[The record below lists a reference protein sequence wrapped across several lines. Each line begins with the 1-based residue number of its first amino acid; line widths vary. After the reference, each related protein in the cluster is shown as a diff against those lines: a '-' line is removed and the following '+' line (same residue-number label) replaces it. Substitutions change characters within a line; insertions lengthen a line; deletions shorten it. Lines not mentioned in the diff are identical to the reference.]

1 MEVSVEST
9 GALERRMRVQI
20 PSDQVESEVDKRLQS
35 VGQRAKLKGFRPGK
49 VPMKVVRQQYGAE
62 VRQDVVRDLLQSSW
76 VDAIK
81 EQQLEPAGGPKIDDV
96 SAEPGSNMEYTA
108 IFEVYPEIKVANV
121 DKLKVSRP
129 EVEIQAA
136 DIDGMLERLR
146 EQNASFEPVE
156 RPAAEGDQVKIDFH
170 GTKDGKAF
178 PGGHGENVDVVLGEG
193 RMIPGFESGIEG
205 MSAGEERDIEVTF
218 PDEYPVE
225 DLKGQKAGFHLKAHE
240 VAERRVPE
248 LDEEF
253 VKKFGIESGGVD
265 ALRDKIQENMQ
276 RELDENIR
284 AKLKNQLMDQLFE
297 ANPVDVPAALVE
309 NEVQRVREETLRR
322 MGINDPKQAPD
333 LPNDMFEEQARKRV
347 ALGLL
352 IGELIKREEIKAD
365 EDRVQQKLE
374 AITASY
380 GESEQMIRAYRA
392 NADAMRQ
399 VESLVLEDQVTDWLL
414 ERADVTGEQTSFAA
428 VMGME
433 PAEAEEEKS

>member
-1 MEVSVEST
+1 MEVSVELT

-20 PSDQVESEVDKRLQS
+20 PSEQVESEVDKRLQS

-81 EQQLEPAGGPKIDDV
+81 EQQLEPAGGPKIDDI

-108 IFEVYPEIKVANV
+108 IFEVYPEIKVDNV

-129 EVEIQAA
+129 EVEIQPA
-136 DIDGMLERLR
+136 DIDSMLERLR

-156 RPAAEGDQVKIDFH
+156 RPAAEGDQVKVDFH

-178 PGGHGENVDVVLGEG
+178 PGGHGENVDIVLGEG

-225 DLKGQKAGFHLKAHE
+225 DLKGQKANFHLKAHE

-248 LDEEF
+248 LDDEF

-265 ALRDKIQENMQ
+265 ALRDKIRDNMQ
-276 RELDENIR
+276 RELDENVR
-284 AKLKNQLMDQLFE
+284 TKLKNQLMDQLFE

-309 NEVQRVREETLRR
+309 NEVQRVREDTLRR

-347 ALGLL
+347 GLGLL

-365 EDRVQQKLE
+365 EERVQQKLE

-414 ERADVTGEQTSFAA
+414 ERADVTAEPSSFAA

-433 PAEAEEEKS
+433 PAAAEEEKS

>member
-20 PSDQVESEVDKRLQS
+20 PSEQVESEVDKRLQS

-81 EQQLEPAGGPKIDDV
+81 EQQLEPAGGPKIDDI

-108 IFEVYPEIKVANV
+108 IFEVYPEIKVDNV

-129 EVEIQAA
+129 EVEIQPA
-136 DIDGMLERLR
+136 DIDSMLERLR

-156 RPAAEGDQVKIDFH
+156 RPAAEGDQVKVDFH

-225 DLKGQKAGFHLKAHE
+225 DLKGQKANFHLKAHE

-248 LDEEF
+248 LDDEF

-265 ALRDKIQENMQ
+265 ALRDKIRDNMQ
-276 RELDENIR
+276 RELDENVR
-284 AKLKNQLMDQLFE
+284 TKLKNQLMDQLFE

-309 NEVQRVREETLRR
+309 NEVQRVREDTLRR

-347 ALGLL
+347 GLGLL

-365 EDRVQQKLE
+365 EERVQQKLE

-414 ERADVTGEQTSFAA
+414 ERADVTAEPSSFAA

-433 PAEAEEEKS
+433 PAAAEEEKS

>member
-20 PSDQVESEVDKRLQS
+20 PSEQVESEVDKRLQS

-81 EQQLEPAGGPKIDDV
+81 EQQLEPAGGPKIDDI

-108 IFEVYPEIKVANV
+108 IFEVYPEIKVDNV

-129 EVEIQAA
+129 EVEIQPA
-136 DIDGMLERLR
+136 DIDSMLERLR

-156 RPAAEGDQVKIDFH
+156 RPAAEGDQVKVDFH

-225 DLKGQKAGFHLKAHE
+225 DLKGQKANFHLKAHE
-240 VAERRVPE
+240 VAERRVP
-248 LDEEF
+248 
-253 VKKFGIESGGVD
+253 GAG
-265 ALRDKIQENMQ
+265 
-276 RELDENIR
+276 
-284 AKLKNQLMDQLFE
+284 
-297 ANPVDVPAALVE
+297 
-309 NEVQRVREETLRR
+309 
-322 MGINDPKQAPD
+322 
-333 LPNDMFEEQARKRV
+333 
-347 ALGLL
+347 
-352 IGELIKREEIKAD
+352 
-365 EDRVQQKLE
+365 DR
-374 AITASY
+374 
-380 GESEQMIRAYRA
+380 
-392 NADAMRQ
+392 
-399 VESLVLEDQVTDWLL
+399 
-414 ERADVTGEQTSFAA
+414 
-428 VMGME
+428 
-433 PAEAEEEKS
+433 